1 MFLKEN
7 IRCVATIAEYN
18 PFHLGHKFH
27 LENSRTLTGADYVI
41 VLMSGDFVQRG
52 MPAVFN
58 KYIRT
63 RMALQN
69 GADLVIELPAVYALS
84 SAEGFAQGGITLL
97 EKLGIIDFFS
107 FGSEV
112 GDINPLQEGANML
125 LNSSPSENEA
135 IQCLLKEGI
144 SYPKA
149 IKTVFAKERST
160 SCVFDEPN
168 NILAIEYLKAL
179 QKANSSIKP
188 VTIKRKD
195 NGYSNNQ
202 INSEMIFNSASS
214 IRSCLFSQNDSY
226 QKYIPENCIELFS
239 DTPVRINDFSNL
251 LYYKLSTLNQSD
263 LTDYLDVSEE
273 LAGKILKNLKNYKD
287 IESFIEILKSKN
299 LTYSR
304 ISRALFHILLDI
316 KKSDSEL
323 EPSYARILGFKKDAK
338 DLLGI
343 LKENSKVPIISKLAD
358 AQIDALLDKDIRCSN
373 LYSQVSKEYQ
383 NEYRQEIIKY

>member
-7 IRCVATIAEYN
+7 IKCVATIAEYN
-18 PFHLGHKFH
+18 PFHLGHKYH
-27 LENSRTLTGADYVI
+27 LESSRTLTGADYVI

-112 GDINPLQEGANML
+112 GDIKPLQEGANML
-125 LNSSPSENEA
+125 LNSSPSENET

-149 IKTVFAKERST
+149 IKTVFAKGRST

-214 IRSCLFSQNDSY
+214 IRSSISACSRS
-226 QKYIPENCIELFS
+226 
-239 DTPVRINDFSNL
+239 
-251 LYYKLSTLNQSD
+251 LSLITS
-263 LTDYLDVSEE
+263 S
-273 LAGKILKNLKNYKD
+273 
-287 IESFIEILKSKN
+287 
-299 LTYSR
+299 
-304 ISRALFHILLDI
+304 
-316 KKSDSEL
+316 
-323 EPSYARILGFKKDAK
+323 
-338 DLLGI
+338 
-343 LKENSKVPIISKLAD
+343 
-358 AQIDALLDKDIRCSN
+358 
-373 LYSQVSKEYQ
+373 
-383 NEYRQEIIKY
+383 